1 MMHVVLGSSRQD
13 ADIEDHFTLP
23 VVVATPTSFC
33 THDNRMLLETK
44 KSDIRSFIP
53 SPLAVFPNR
62 SQMSETNKINT
73 VTSGTYCPTF
83 SVNEP
88 SAVLSHFR
96 MALDEMPS
104 AASCW

>member
-13 ADIEDHFTLP
+13 ADIENHFTLP
-23 VVVATPTSFC
+23 VVVATSASFC

-44 KSDIRSFIP
+44 KSDTRSFIP

-73 VTSGTYCPTF
+73 VTSGTYCLHLQLQRATQRPRRG
-83 SVNEP
+83 
-88 SAVLSHFR
+88 AI
-96 MALDEMPS
+96 AL
-104 AASCW
+104 